1 MSDLSIF
8 SNYGSVL
15 DAVKRS
21 MHHLVPPPDILPSR
35 WAEKNIKIPVGNAIP
50 GPINFDNA
58 PYQRGMI
65 DAIKEYGVRRIT
77 YMTGAQL
84 GKTTIQQCATGY
96 FIAHEPK
103 SQIFVQPTQGDVQTF
118 LETKLRPMIEAN
130 KSISQKMAKPRSRD
144 GVNKSRMISY
154 VGGWLMF
161 SWAGSPKTLRSR
173 SAPITH
179 ADEIDGMEATA
190 EVIQLNYLLSVQQHL
205 ATKH

>member
-8 SNYGSVL
+8 SNHGSVL

-21 MHHLVPPPDILPSR
+21 MHHLVPPPDILPSK

-144 GVNKSRMISY
+144 GVNNSRMISY
-154 VGGWLMF
+154 YNLVVRM
-161 SWAGSPKTLRSR
+161 R
-173 SAPITH
+173 
-179 ADEIDGMEATA
+179 
-190 EVIQLNYLLSVQQHL
+190 
-205 ATKH
+205 

>member
-8 SNYGSVL
+8 SNFYSVI
-15 DAVKRS
+15 DALKRS
-21 MHHLVPPPDILPSR
+21 MSHLVPPAEIKPSE

-96 FIAHEPK
+96 FIAH
-103 SQIFVQPTQGDVQTF
+103 
-118 LETKLRPMIEAN
+118 
-130 KSISQKMAKPRSRD
+130 
-144 GVNKSRMISY
+144 
-154 VGGWLMF
+154 
-161 SWAGSPKTLRSR
+161 
-173 SAPITH
+173 
-179 ADEIDGMEATA
+179 
-190 EVIQLNYLLSVQQHL
+190 
-205 ATKH
+205 

>member
-8 SNYGSVL
+8 SNHGSVL

-21 MHHLVPPPDILPSR
+21 MHHLVPPPDILPSK

-84 GKTTIQQCATGY
+84 GKTTFT
-96 FIAHEPK
+96 
-103 SQIFVQPTQGDVQTF
+103 
-118 LETKLRPMIEAN
+118 
-130 KSISQKMAKPRSRD
+130 
-144 GVNKSRMISY
+144 
-154 VGGWLMF
+154 
-161 SWAGSPKTLRSR
+161 AG
-173 SAPITH
+173 
-179 ADEIDGMEATA
+179 
-190 EVIQLNYLLSVQQHL
+190 
-205 ATKH
+205 